1 MAFTMDNAFEES
13 SKLNSG
19 RPNFPHEVKDT
30 GVAGG
35 IGLTT
40 QDESGNFTVS
50 RETRDLLIE
59 QAREMRK
66 HPTNAEA
73 SLWRVLRKKK
83 FAGYRFRRQHPI
95 ALFIVDFYCPLK
107 KLVIEIDGPIHRY
120 QKGYDETRE
129 EVLKAM
135 GCTVL
140 RFTNQQVETD
150 LGAILQEIF
159 KTLSK

>member
-1 MAFTMDNAFEES
+1 MALTMDNASKES
-13 SKLNSG
+13 SKVNSVL
-19 RPNFPHEVKDT
+19 PNSPRKGKVASVV
-30 GVAGG
+30 GVME
-35 IGLTT
+35 LTP
-40 QDESGNFTVS
+40 QKESRNFTFS

-95 ALFIVDFYCPLK
+95 GSFIVDFYCPLK
-107 KLVIEIDGPIHRY
+107 KLVIEIDGPIHTY
-120 QKGYDETRE
+120 QKVYDETRE
-129 EVLKAM
+129 EVLKDM
-135 GCTVL
+135 GCKVL
-140 RFTNQQVETD
+140 GFTNQQVETN
-150 LGAILQEIF
+150 LQAILQEIF